1 MPSLRRTT
9 FKPHGIFL
17 PNNSYSFLSFSLTN
31 SIHFIQE
38 TSHWTV
44 SPLIRDSFSMV
55 NSSHP
60 FRFFLLYV
68 CGCAKF
74 LIFGCGVWAFQ
85 IGSAVGGTAS
95 AFYGFNL
102 GIHSCSSL
110 FDYFWKSLL
119 RFSKIKG
126 VIHGDQLQTSI
137 WKQEHYACIEMLCPS
152 CLYAS
157 KICNKLELCKHCEND

>member
-1 MPSLRRTT
+1 MPSLRRAP

-17 PNNSYSFLSFSLTN
+17 PNNSYSFISFSLTN
-31 SIHFIQE
+31 FIPLIQE
-38 TSHWTV
+38 TSLWNV

-55 NSSHP
+55 NYSHP
-60 FRFFLLYV
+60 FRFFLRYL

-74 LIFGCGVWAFQ
+74 LIFVFGVEHFQ

-110 FDYFWKSLL
+110 FGYFLKKLA
-119 RFSKIKG
+119 KI
-126 VIHGDQLQTSI
+126 L
-137 WKQEHYACIEMLCPS
+137 W
-152 CLYAS
+152 
-157 KICNKLELCKHCEND
+157 N